1 MSLTSKVT
9 WPALFR
15 RAFEEAIIS
24 HNILTGFIATEIYPW
39 NPLAIPVSAF
49 LPYQAF
55 NEGSMQSVT
64 YMPEKWIRFLKQK
77 ILFHWRQQCVIY
89 IKIN

>member
-9 WPALFR
+9 WPSLFKS
-15 RAFEEAIIS
+15 AFEEAIII
-24 HNILTGFIATEIYPW
+24 HNILTGFTATGIHPW

-64 YMPEKWIRFLKQK
+64 YMPE
-77 ILFHWRQQCVIY
+77 
-89 IKIN
+89 